1 MSDAAPL
8 DGEPADTHEA
18 IMMATFSALRKHGYP
33 GISIQ
38 RIADESSLTKST
50 FYHHFDGKDDIL
62 LSFVQYMRE
71 YFERG
76 YRIES
81 TGDPVGDL
89 RAFVTV
95 SLGEY
100 PAPDG
105 TPNPEARLSTYLEL
119 RAQAIQNPAFQSE
132 FTELSAA
139 LVENLTDI
147 IETGVDQGVFIV
159 SDPAATAEYL
169 VATIEGIN
177 LQQTTRT
184 DGPRTILQESLER
197 YIRTEVL
204 AEDVSF

>member
-1 MSDAAPL
+1 MSDEALL
-8 DGEPADTHEA
+8 DGNPADTHEA
-18 IMMATFSALRKHGYP
+18 IMMATFAALRTHGYP

-38 RIADESSLTKST
+38 RIADESDLTKST

-62 LSFVQYMRE
+62 LSFVEYMRD

-89 RAFVTV
+89 KAFITV

-100 PAPDG
+100 PAAEG
-105 TPNPEARLSTYLEL
+105 TPNADARLSTYLEL
-119 RAQAIQNPAFQSE
+119 RAQAIQNEAFRTE
-132 FTELSAA
+132 FTALSAT
-139 LVENLTDI
+139 LVDNLTEI
-147 IETGVDQGVFIV
+147 IETGVDQGVFAV
-159 SDPAATAEYL
+159 DDPETTAEYL

-184 DGPRTILQESLER
+184 DDPRSMLRKELET
-197 YIRTEVL
+197 YIETAVL
-204 AEDVSF
+204 ADDIAF

>member
-1 MSDAAPL
+1 MSDEALL
-8 DGEPADTHEA
+8 DGNPADTHEA
-18 IMMATFSALRKHGYP
+18 IMMATFAALRTHGYP

-38 RIADESSLTKST
+38 RIADESDLTKST

-62 LSFVQYMRE
+62 LSFVEYMRD

-89 RAFVTV
+89 KAFVTV

-100 PAPDG
+100 PAAEG
-105 TPNPEARLSTYLEL
+105 TPDADARLSTYLEL
-119 RAQAIQNPAFQSE
+119 RAQAIQNEAFRTE
-132 FTELSAA
+132 FTELSAT
-139 LVENLTDI
+139 LVDNLTEI
-147 IETGVDQGVFIV
+147 IETGVEQGVFAV
-159 SDPAATAEYL
+159 DDSRSTAEYL

-184 DGPRTILQESLER
+184 DGPRSMLREQLLT
-197 YIRTEVL
+197 YIDTEVL
-204 AEDVSF
+204 ADDVTF

>member
-1 MSDAAPL
+1 MSDEVPL

-38 RIADESSLTKST
+38 RIADESELTKST

-100 PAPDG
+100 PGPDG

-119 RAQAIQNPAFQSE
+119 RAQAIQNPAFRSE

-139 LVENLTDI
+139 LVRNLTDI
-147 IETGVDQGVFIV
+147 IETGVGQGVFTV
-159 SDPAATAEYL
+159 NDPAATAEYL

-184 DGPRTILQESLER
+184 DGPRTMLQESLEG

>member
-1 MSDAAPL
+1 MSDEAPL

-18 IMMATFSALRKHGYP
+18 IMMATFTALRKHGYP

-38 RIADESSLTKST
+38 RIADESTLAKST
-50 FYHHFDGKDDIL
+50 FYHHFDGKDEIL

-71 YFERG
+71 YFQRG

-89 RAFVTV
+89 KAFVTV

-105 TPNPEARLSTYLEL
+105 TPDAEARLSAYLEL
-119 RAQAIQNPAFQSE
+119 RAQAIGNPSFREE
-132 FTELSAA
+132 FTEMSAA
-139 LVENLTDI
+139 LVDNLTDI
-147 IETGVDQGVFIV
+147 IETGVEQGVFTV
-159 SDPAATAEYL
+159 SDPTTTAEYL
-169 VATIEGIN
+169 LATIEGIN

-184 DGPRTILQESLER
+184 DNPRTMLRAELED
-197 YIRTEVL
+197 YIRTELL
-204 AEDVSF
+204 ADDVSF